1 MNDAHLSK
9 NIQNPTT
16 DEVQT
21 FALTVKTSKQANWA
35 N

>member
-21 FALTVKTSKQANWA
+21 FTLAVKASKQANWA

>member
-21 FALTVKTSKQANWA
+21 FTLTVKASKQANWA